1 MKVYLM
7 TDLEGVAGVLDIANW
22 CCNNSRYYNLAKKL
36 LTDEVNA
43 AIDGFFAAGADEVVV
58 QDGHGTGAID
68 INLLDK
74 RATLQNK
81 WDGPYPFGL
90 DESYDVMAWVGQH
103 PKSGTEYGHLCH
115 TGSMAV
121 LDSTINN
128 ISVGE
133 YGVHVFLGQIFNV
146 TPIFASGCRAFTKEA
161 KSLVKGIE
169 TVAVKKGTKSGTGD
183 ECGPKEYEV
192 RNTVA
197 VHLKHKKACRLI
209 RRGAKKSLK
218 RYMANPN
225 VFKPIKIHPPYSR
238 TVIFRA
244 TETSP
249 QLTITK
255 DNFDD
260 LVLLLNS

>member
-7 TDLEGVAGVLDIANW
+7 TDLEGVAGVLDVTNW
-22 CCNNSRYYNLAKKL
+22 CYSNSQYYDLAKKL
-36 LTDEVNA
+36 LTEEVNA

-58 QDGHGTGAID
+58 QDGHGSGAID
-68 INLLDK
+68 ITLLNR

-146 TPIFASGCRAFTKEA
+146 TPIFASGCRAFSKEA
-161 KSLVKGIE
+161 KSLVKGIK
-169 TVAVKKGTKSGTGD
+169 TVVVKKGTTSGTGD
-183 ECGPKEYEV
+183 ECTAEEYEV
-192 RNTVA
+192 RNIA
-197 VHLKHKKACRLI
+197 SVHLKHKKACKLI
-209 RRGAKKSLK
+209 RKGAKKALK
-218 RYMANPN
+218 RYISKPNSFNP
-225 VFKPIKIHPPYSR
+225 VKIHPPYSR
-238 TVIFRA
+238 TLTIRA
-244 TETSP
+244 TTSTP
-249 QLTITK
+249 QQTITK